1 VNVASRLES
10 IAPAGGVCVS
20 KSVYDELS
28 NQDDFDGIELGL
40 QSLKGVGRLIEVF
53 GLKGDLLNEPKPSDY
68 QDDKITVHADDEVP
82 SIAIIPFENKGAEE
96 DVFYSYG
103 ISVDLISDVTSAGL
117 IRVASKKQI
126 EDVGELP
133 IDEFAK
139 KLDVRYMANGELWRM
154 GDMFQLSVE
163 LYDTKDKKVVWSDR
177 WQEKWDN
184 LPTIKGSL
192 SDGLLKALDTKSKL
206 EQKIDTTNP
215 EAYEFYLKAKH
226 KYEKRENT
234 DDTEITRGLLQKAI
248 ELDDNL
254 ILAKLLLGTT
264 YREMGDY
271 DEVMKIIALALKQVE
286 EVGDKSLE
294 SSVLNNLAACHVDLG
309 DYDKGL
315 DCFNRALTIEEEPG
329 DKRGVG
335 TIYHNIG
342 CIYDLKG
349 NRHKA
354 LENFKF
360 NHEICKD
367 YDDKRG
373 MAVGYNNIGNI
384 YYSAGD
390 YDIAHNPCIFHG

>member
-1 VNVASRLES
+1 M
-10 IAPAGGVCVS
+10 
-20 KSVYDELS
+20 
-28 NQDDFDGIELGL
+28 
-40 QSLKGVGRLIEVF
+40 
-53 GLKGDLLNEPKPSDY
+53 
-68 QDDKITVHADDEVP
+68 
-82 SIAIIPFENKGAEE
+82 
-96 DVFYSYG
+96 FYAYG
-103 ISVDLISDVTSAGL
+103 ISVDLISDVSSAGL

-126 EDVGELP
+126 EDAGDLPQDEL
-133 IDEFAK
+133 AK
-139 KLDVRYMANGELWRM
+139 KLDVRYIANGELWRM

-163 LYDTKDKKVVWSDR
+163 LYDTKNKKVVWSDR
-177 WQEKWDN
+177 WEQSWDN
-184 LPTIKGSL
+184 LPTIKMNL
-192 SDGLLKALDTKSKL
+192 SDGLLKALNTKPKV
-206 EQKIDTTNP
+206 EQKVETTNP

-234 DDTEITRGLLQKAI
+234 DDTEIARGLLNKAI

-254 ILAKLLLGTT
+254 ILAKLLLGAT
-264 YREMGDY
+264 YTEMGDY
-271 DEVMKIIALALKQVE
+271 DKAMDIYTSALKQSE
-286 EVGDKSLE
+286 ELGDKRGVGHSLC
-294 SSVLNNLAACHVDLG
+294 SIGIVYVNKG

-315 DCFNRALTIEEEPG
+315 DYLNRALTIEEEFG

-349 NRHKA
+349 NKHKA

-367 YDDKRG
+367 YDDKGG

-390 YDIAHNPCIFHG
+390 YDIAHKYNDNYLTLSETIGDKGGIAAAFGNKSVYYR